1 MTDHTPESVA
11 VEQCRY
17 MAAAYP
23 TLDPSE
29 TCGDFGDHRHDEPTF
44 TLARAM
50 AEVFQNPSPSDE
62 QIAWFLS
69 DATAVVDDFDPK
81 PESWQVTGLEP
92 VDEPGIEFTLTINGV
107 EYVIQENDSGG
118 HVETHPVARL
128 TYRSW
133 LCTCGMEEQERTGHS
148 PQHDPEV
155 CDLAA
160 GDEQSLR
167 PGTGVES

>member
-1 MTDHTPESVA
+1 MPDNAEIGGVD
-11 VEQCRY
+11 QCRY

-23 TLDPSE
+23 TLDASE
-29 TCGDFGDHRHDEPTF
+29 TCDEHHHDPHTF
-44 TLARAM
+44 ALAEAF
-50 AEVFQNPSPSDE
+50 AGVFQQSNPSDE
-62 QIAWFLS
+62 QVAWFLN

-92 VDEPGIEFTLTINGV
+92 VDEPGLEFVLTINGV

-155 CDLAA
+155 CDLAD
-160 GDEQSLR
+160 DEEPHTP
-167 PGTGVES
+167 PGSRDGVTT